1 MCVVCR
7 VALWANNLHQ
17 KHIAHDLLEV
27 PSGRYARYWH
37 YTVLILKVLFRY
49 TLVDCR
55 VPEHRRYYGAVIASS
70 TVWMAVLSYI
80 MIVCCNYL
88 GSWMGASPLVMGLTV
103 VAVGTSFPNLISSMI
118 VAKQGFGDMAIC
130 NCLGSN
136 IFDVNIALGLPYFL
150 LMLIRQGK
158 PYEEIPNGGI
168 VMQIFLLIVVAIV
181 WICIII
187 MEGFKMKAWMAW
199 MYIAVY
205 VAVMAVVITT

>member
-1 MCVVCR
+1 M
-7 VALWANNLHQ
+7 
-17 KHIAHDLLEV
+17 
-27 PSGRYARYWH
+27 WH
-37 YTVLILKVLFRY
+37 YTVYILKLLFTC

-55 VPEHRRYYGAVIASS
+55 VPEYRSLYGRVIGSS

-88 GSWMGASPLVMGLTV
+88 GSWINASPLVMGLTIA
-103 VAVGTSFPNLISSMI
+103 AVGTSFPNLISSMI

-136 IFDVNIALGLPYFL
+136 VFNVNIALGLPYFV

-168 VMQIFLLIVVAIV
+168 VMQVFLLIFVAVV
-181 WICIII
+181 WIVCIVL
-187 MEGFKMKAWMAW
+187 EGFKMKAWMAW
-199 MYIAVY
+199 MYIVIY
-205 VAVMAVVITT
+205 FVVMGIAIGL